1 MSARFLL
8 FKLSQY
14 RRTLPTLP
22 AILFFRSP
30 LGALLHCSP
39 PLPLLPASDRL
50 CDCPVRSLVSSAAS
64 ASGGERTEKS
74 GRSDGTPPPPSNV
87 GGDYPTGEFEM
98 KEVGWWKRLGVQLR
112 LFFALPW
119 ERIEKGSVLKMQ
131 LRGKISDQL
140 WTRFSSGLSLP
151 QICDC
156 FLKAAYDPRISGIYL
171 HIEPLDCGWGKLDEI
186 RRHILNFK
194 KSGKFIVSYVPVC
207 REKEYYIACACG
219 ELYVPPSAYVGLYG
233 LALQTTF
240 VGGRDRLLKGKAFST
255 TEVCLSFIQGSYGSF
270 QCKSVLEKA
279 GIDPEVHRIGPYK
292 SVGEQLTH
300 KSMSK
305 EVREMFSSLLDR
317 IYENWLETIS
327 LSQGK
332 RREEI
337 ENFLNSGV
345 YQVEKLKE
353 EGWITNIMYDDEA
366 STLFKATSATNMS
379 LKVTE
384 LTSPEVMCSGQIK
397 FSLKKDS
404 IVYLNSAPQNST
416 PIPRS
421 IASTHSIVLS
431 MLKERLGQKHKKK
444 LLLVG
449 YSKYVRVRKSTLGLD
464 GGKEAIAII
473 RASGAITRTRNPFSF
488 ASSGIIAE
496 QLIEKIRSVRE
507 SNKFKAVILRI
518 DSPGGDALAS
528 DLIWREIKLLA
539 ASKPVIAS
547 MSDVAASGGYYMA
560 MAAGTILAENLTLT
574 ASIGVVKGD
583 FTALHTPVVY
593 LGRIDL
599 NKEIL
604 SRGHYAELNVAD
616 QRPLRPDE
624 AELFAK
630 STQYAYKQFRDKA
643 ASSRSM
649 TIDQMEEVAQGRV
662 WTGKDAAPRGL
673 VDAIGGFSRAIAIA
687 KFKANID
694 PDSEV
699 RLVEVSRPSPTL
711 TERFSAIKNSLFGL
725 DIAVNEVLQN
735 LRNSGEVQARMD
747 DVLLDLTDSTAEA
760 KRLPHLIKD
769 CFG

>member
-14 RRTLPTLP
+14 RRTLPALP

-50 CDCPVRSLVSSAAS
+50 CDCSVRSLVSSAAS

-98 KEVGWWKRLGVQLR
+98 KELGWWKRLGVQLR

-240 VGGRDRLLKGKAFST
+240 VGG
-255 TEVCLSFIQGSYGSF
+255 
-270 QCKSVLEKA
+270 VLEKA
-279 GIDPEVHRIGPYK
+279 GVDPEVHRIGPYK

-353 EGWITNIMYDDEA
+353 EGWITNIMYDDE
-366 STLFKATSATNMS
+366 
-379 LKVTE
+379 
-384 LTSPEVMCSGQIK
+384 
-397 FSLKKDS
+397 
-404 IVYLNSAPQNST
+404 
-416 PIPRS
+416 
-421 IASTHSIVLS
+421 VLS

-473 RASGAITRTRNPFSF
+473 RASGAITRARNPFSF

-574 ASIGVVKGD
+574 ASIGVVKGR
-583 FTALHTPVVY
+583 FSLHKLY
-593 LGRIDL
+593 GRIDL

-604 SRGHYAELNVAD
+604 SRGQYAELNVAE

>member
-14 RRTLPTLP
+14 RRTLPALP

-50 CDCPVRSLVSSAAS
+50 CDCSVRSLVSSAAS

-98 KEVGWWKRLGVQLR
+98 KELGWWKRLGVQLR

-240 VGGRDRLLKGKAFST
+240 VGG
-255 TEVCLSFIQGSYGSF
+255 
-270 QCKSVLEKA
+270 VLEKA
-279 GIDPEVHRIGPYK
+279 GVDPEVHRIGPYK

-404 IVYLNSAPQNST
+404 IVHLNSAPQNST

-473 RASGAITRTRNPFSF
+473 RASGAITRARNPFSF

-528 DLIWREIKLLA
+528 DLQRWWLLNPVSHKSPHVAARGRGELPPPYSRWLWREEEKERRRSGPLA
-539 ASKPVIAS
+539 ASVDEEAGGSAGRGWRRKKPPSSSLLLV
-547 MSDVAASGGYYMA
+547 SG
-560 MAAGTILAENLTLT
+560 LFLL
-574 ASIGVVKGD
+574 V
-583 FTALHTPVVY
+583 PVGGG
-593 LGRIDL
+593 L
-599 NKEIL
+599 
-604 SRGHYAELNVAD
+604 
-616 QRPLRPDE
+616 
-624 AELFAK
+624 
-630 STQYAYKQFRDKA
+630 
-643 ASSRSM
+643 
-649 TIDQMEEVAQGRV
+649 EEG
-662 WTGKDAAPRGL
+662 
-673 VDAIGGFSRAIAIA
+673 
-687 KFKANID
+687 
-694 PDSEV
+694 
-699 RLVEVSRPSPTL
+699 
-711 TERFSAIKNSLFGL
+711 
-725 DIAVNEVLQN
+725 
-735 LRNSGEVQARMD
+735 
-747 DVLLDLTDSTAEA
+747 
-760 KRLPHLIKD
+760 
-769 CFG
+769 C

>member
-1 MSARFLL
+1 MAARFLVL
-8 FKLSQY
+8 KLSQC
-14 RRTLPTLP
+14 RRTLQALP
-22 AILFFRSP
+22 AVLFFRSS
-30 LGALLHCSP
+30 LAALLHCSP
-39 PLPLLPASDRL
+39 PLPPLPAPDRL
-50 CDCPVRSLVSSAAS
+50 CDCPVRSLVFS
-64 ASGGERTEKS
+64 ASISDGERIEIS
-74 GRSDGTPPPPSNV
+74 GRSDGTPPPPSDV
-87 GGDYPTGEFEM
+87 GRDYPTGEFEM
-98 KEVGWWKRLGVQLR
+98 KELGWWKRLGVQLR

-151 QICDC
+151 QICEN
-156 FLKAAYDPRISGIYL
+156 FLKATYDPRISGIYL

-219 ELYVPPSAYVGLYG
+219 ELYVPPCANVGLYG

-240 VGGRDRLLKGKAFST
+240 VGG
-255 TEVCLSFIQGSYGSF
+255 
-270 QCKSVLEKA
+270 VLEKA
-279 GIDPEVHRIGPYK
+279 GVHPEVHRIGPYK

-305 EVREMFSSLLDR
+305 EVREMFSSLLDS
-317 IYENWLETIS
+317 IYENWLKTIS

-337 ENFLNSGV
+337 ENILNSGV

-353 EGWITNIMYDDEA
+353 EGWITNIMYDDE
-366 STLFKATSATNMS
+366 
-379 LKVTE
+379 
-384 LTSPEVMCSGQIK
+384 
-397 FSLKKDS
+397 
-404 IVYLNSAPQNST
+404 
-416 PIPRS
+416 
-421 IASTHSIVLS
+421 VLS

-444 LLLVG
+444 LLMVD
-449 YSKYVRVRKSTLGLD
+449 YSKYTRVRKSTLGLD
-464 GGKEAIAII
+464 GGKEPIAII
-473 RASGAITRTRNPFSF
+473 RASGVITRTRNPFSF

-547 MSDVAASGGYYMA
+547 MSDVAASGGYYLA
-560 MAAGTILAENLTLT
+560 MAAGVILAEKLTLT
-574 ASIGVVKGD
+574 GSIGVVKGR
-583 FTALHTPVVY
+583 FSLHKLY
-593 LGRIDL
+593 GRIDL

-604 SRGHYAELNVAD
+604 SRGQYAELNVAD
-616 QRPLRPDE
+616 QRLLRPDE

-643 ASSRSM
+643 ALSRSM

-694 PDSEV
+694 PDTEV

-711 TERFSAIKNSLFGL
+711 TERFSAIRNSLFGL
-725 DIAVNEVLQN
+725 DIAANEVLQD
-735 LRNSGEVQARMD
+735 LMNSGEVQARMD
-747 DVLLDLTDSTAEA
+747 DILLDLTGSTADA
-760 KRLPHLIKD
+760 KRLLHLIKD

>member
-240 VGGRDRLLKGKAFST
+240 VGG
-255 TEVCLSFIQGSYGSF
+255 
-270 QCKSVLEKA
+270 VLEKA

-353 EGWITNIMYDDEA
+353 EGWITNIMYDDE
-366 STLFKATSATNMS
+366 
-379 LKVTE
+379 
-384 LTSPEVMCSGQIK
+384 
-397 FSLKKDS
+397 
-404 IVYLNSAPQNST
+404 
-416 PIPRS
+416 
-421 IASTHSIVLS
+421 VLS

-574 ASIGVVKGD
+574 ASIGVVKGR
-583 FTALHTPVVY
+583 FSLHKLY
-593 LGRIDL
+593 GRIDL

>member
-1 MSARFLL
+1 MAARFLVL
-8 FKLSQY
+8 KLSQC
-14 RRTLPTLP
+14 RRTLQALP
-22 AILFFRSP
+22 AVLFFRSS
-30 LGALLHCSP
+30 LAALLHCSP
-39 PLPLLPASDRL
+39 PLPPLPAPDRL
-50 CDCPVRSLVSSAAS
+50 CDCPVRSLVFS
-64 ASGGERTEKS
+64 ASISDGERIEIS
-74 GRSDGTPPPPSNV
+74 GRSDGTPPPPSDV
-87 GGDYPTGEFEM
+87 GRDYPTGEFEM
-98 KEVGWWKRLGVQLR
+98 KELGWWKRLGVQLR

-151 QICDC
+151 QICEN
-156 FLKAAYDPRISGIYL
+156 FLKATYDPRISGIYL

-194 KSGKFIVSYVPVC
+194 KSG
-207 REKEYYIACACG
+207 
-219 ELYVPPSAYVGLYG
+219 
-233 LALQTTF
+233 
-240 VGGRDRLLKGKAFST
+240 
-255 TEVCLSFIQGSYGSF
+255 
-270 QCKSVLEKA
+270 VLEKA
-279 GIDPEVHRIGPYK
+279 GVHPEVHRIGPYK

-305 EVREMFSSLLDR
+305 EVREMFSSLLDS
-317 IYENWLETIS
+317 IYENWLKTIS

-337 ENFLNSGV
+337 ENILNSGV

-353 EGWITNIMYDDEA
+353 EGWITNIMYDDE
-366 STLFKATSATNMS
+366 
-379 LKVTE
+379 
-384 LTSPEVMCSGQIK
+384 
-397 FSLKKDS
+397 
-404 IVYLNSAPQNST
+404 
-416 PIPRS
+416 
-421 IASTHSIVLS
+421 VLS

-444 LLLVG
+444 LLMVD
-449 YSKYVRVRKSTLGLD
+449 YSKYTRVRKSTLGLD
-464 GGKEAIAII
+464 GGKEPIAII
-473 RASGAITRTRNPFSF
+473 RASGVITRTRNPFSF

-547 MSDVAASGGYYMA
+547 MSDVAASGGYYLA
-560 MAAGTILAENLTLT
+560 MAAGVILAEKLTLT
-574 ASIGVVKGD
+574 GSIGVVKGR
-583 FTALHTPVVY
+583 FSLHKLY
-593 LGRIDL
+593 GRIDL

-604 SRGHYAELNVAD
+604 SRGQYAELNVAD
-616 QRPLRPDE
+616 QRLLRPDE

-643 ASSRSM
+643 ALSRSM

-694 PDSEV
+694 PDTEV

-711 TERFSAIKNSLFGL
+711 TERFSAIRNSLFGL
-725 DIAVNEVLQN
+725 DIAANEVLQD
-735 LRNSGEVQARMD
+735 LMNSGEVQARMD
-747 DVLLDLTDSTAEA
+747 DILLDLTGSTADA
-760 KRLPHLIKD
+760 KRLLHLIKD